1 MLSRDSTHF
10 SKLRRNPSKCVK
22 YKLKNNSSATRNPEV
37 KQFCIIAVSDDEFRW
52 KLASDSVDLILWWA
66 ACVSLHSNGRYGS
79 ALTRVSGRKNRN
91 NQVIMADAC
100 SLSKKGF
107 LDCGSSRGRT
117 ETVFLYE
124 CRDDVT
130 TRLKNYFL
138 SRVADLSVL
147 FHYNIGRQKLT
158 LRVSGLLKQIW
169 PFLTRKLRA
178 CARASYRYDVGNGI
192 RSLDWS
198 IPVNFF

>member
-1 MLSRDSTHF
+1 
-10 SKLRRNPSKCVK
+10 
-22 YKLKNNSSATRNPEV
+22 
-37 KQFCIIAVSDDEFRW
+37 
-52 KLASDSVDLILWWA
+52 
-66 ACVSLHSNGRYGS
+66 
-79 ALTRVSGRKNRN
+79 
-91 NQVIMADAC
+91 MADAC

-147 FHYNIGRQKLT
+147 VHYNIGRQKST
-158 LRVSGLLKQIW
+158 LRVSGLLEQI
-169 PFLTRKLRA
+169 
-178 CARASYRYDVGNGI
+178 
-192 RSLDWS
+192 
-198 IPVNFF
+198 